1 MEYEL
6 YGFLF
11 VSGASLV
18 ALALVRFRDRQRRR
32 DIENRSMRRI
42 LSQACK

>member
-18 ALALVRFRDRQRRR
+18 ALALVRFRDRQKKRALE
-32 DIENRSMRRI
+32 IRSMRRI
-42 LSQACK
+42 LAQACK